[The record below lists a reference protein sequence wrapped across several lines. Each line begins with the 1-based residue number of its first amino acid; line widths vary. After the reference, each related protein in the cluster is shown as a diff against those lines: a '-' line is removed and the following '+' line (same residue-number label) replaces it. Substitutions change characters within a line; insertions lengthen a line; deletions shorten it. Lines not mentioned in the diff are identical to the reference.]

1 MSLGLHRVVFESDS
15 VIQVNSL
22 NSASHELLE
31 IGVLLREI
39 RSLCICSFE
48 SFNFKYCSRSCNNV
62 AHCLAKFGSQ
72 AEEECVGWADVAPN
86 FVSDLVANR
95 FCCALWLMEIH
106 FSFFFNC
113 SRSMDP

>member
-39 RSLCICSFE
+39 RSLCIGSFE
-48 SFNFKYCSRSCNNV
+48 SFSFKYCGRSCNNV
-62 AHCLAKFGSQ
+62 
-72 AEEECVGWADVAPN
+72 EVECVGLADVAPN
-86 FVSDLVANR
+86 FVSVLVASKS
-95 FCCALWLMEIH
+95 ATHSE
-106 FSFFFNC
+106 
-113 SRSMDP
+113 